1 MGSHAGGDPADWRYP
16 TSRQARQA
24 AELPSEAG
32 LSVAHRVRSVRVG
45 YTPAV
50 RKPRLELHNA
60 EQSLRRMW
68 REQHGSLAVVL
79 AVHTIAPMR
88 AEAARDVRR
97 IDPR

>member
-1 MGSHAGGDPADWRYP
+1 MGAHAGGDPAGWRYP
-16 TSRQARQA
+16 TSWQARQA
-24 AELPSEAG
+24 AELAPEGG
-32 LSVAHRVRSVRVG
+32 LPVAHRVRGVRVG

-68 REQHGSLAVVL
+68 REQHGSLAMVL

-88 AEAARDVRR
+88 AEAARDVHR

>member
-1 MGSHAGGDPADWRYP
+1 LGSHAGGDPADWRYP
-16 TSRQARQA
+16 TSWQARQA
-24 AELPSEAG
+24 AELASEPVY
-32 LSVAHRVRSVRVG
+32 LSRIGYSVCESAI
-45 YTPAV
+45 PAV
-50 RKPRLELHNA
+50 RKSRLELHNA

-88 AEAARDVRR
+88 AEAARDAHR